1 MIDIKLLHTI
11 IDEAV
16 DDAVFNKITH
26 EQFFKILEKAEIDLD
41 VMSAKKK
48 KNDFIMFHRFNFVL
62 KELHET
68 EEVNMTDACIYI
80 LSEMLA
86 MKDLLCC
93 LNEENKYIL
102 RTSLAVR
109 NNISMK
115 KSSLDVHMYK
125 RKKSPKI

>member
-1 MIDIKLLHTI
+1 
-11 IDEAV
+11 
-16 DDAVFNKITH
+16 
-26 EQFFKILEKAEIDLD
+26 
-41 VMSAKKK
+41 
-48 KNDFIMFHRFNFVL
+48 MFHRFNFVL

-102 RTSLAVR
+102 RTSLAIR

-115 KSSLDVHMYK
+115 KSSLDAHMYK